1 MFQGSQSINVDAKGR
16 FAVPS
21 RYREVLLA
29 VCEGKMVVTANPYE
43 RCLNIY
49 PETQWQEVKSKIESL
64 PNGNKKVRRL
74 QRLVLGNASELEMD
88 GNGRLLLPQTLR
100 DYANLDKKAM
110 LVGLG
115 DKAELWSEQSW
126 NDMLDEDDDDLMPEE
141 MMNLS
146 L

>member
-16 FAVPS
+16 MAIPS
-21 RYREVLLA
+21 RYRDVLA
-29 VCEGKMVVTANPYE
+29 AACEGRLVVTANPYD

-49 PETQWQEVKSKIESL
+49 PEPQWLEVKAKIEAL
-64 PNGNKKVRRL
+64 PNSNKQVRRL

-88 GNGRLLLPQTLR
+88 GNGRLLLPSILR
-100 DYANLDKKAM
+100 DYASLDKKVV

-115 DKAELWSEQSW
+115 EKAELWSEESW
-126 NDMLDEDDDDLMPEE
+126 NELLDESDDEPMPEE
-141 MMNLS
+141 MKNLS

>member
-29 VCEGKMVVTANPYE
+29 VCEGRMVVTANPYE
-43 RCLNIY
+43 RCLNVY
-49 PETQWQEVKSKIESL
+49 PEAQWQEVKSKIEAL

>member
-1 MFQGSQSINVDAKGR
+1 VFQGSQSINVDAKGR

-29 VCEGKMVVTANPYE
+29 VCEGRMVVTANPYE
-43 RCLNIY
+43 RCLNVY
-49 PETQWQEVKSKIESL
+49 PEAQWQEVKSKIEAL

-126 NDMLDEDDDDLMPEE
+126 NEMLDEDDDDLMPDE

>member
-1 MFQGSQSINVDAKGR
+1 MFQGSQSINVDVKGR
-16 FAVPS
+16 MAVPS
-21 RYREVLLA
+21 RYRDLLVA
-29 VCEGKMVVTANPYE
+29 VCEGRLVVTANPYE

-49 PETQWQEVKSKIESL
+49 PEPQWQDVKTKIESL
-64 PNGNKKVRRL
+64 PNSNKKVRRL

-88 GNGRLLLPQTLR
+88 GNGRLLLPSTLR
-100 DYANLDKKAM
+100 EYANLDKKVV

-126 NDMLDEDDDDLMPEE
+126 NDMLDESDDDPMPEE
-141 MMNLS
+141 MQGLS

>member
-1 MFQGSQSINVDAKGR
+1 VFQGSQSINVDVKGR
-16 FAVPS
+16 MAVPS
-21 RYREVLLA
+21 RYRDLLVA
-29 VCEGKMVVTANPYE
+29 VCEGRLVVTANPYE

-49 PETQWQEVKSKIESL
+49 PEPQWQDVKTKIESL
-64 PNGNKKVRRL
+64 PNSNKKVRRL

-88 GNGRLLLPQTLR
+88 GNGRLLLPSTLR
-100 DYANLDKKAM
+100 EYANLDKKVV

-126 NDMLDEDDDDLMPEE
+126 NDMLDESDDDPMPEE
-141 MMNLS
+141 MQGLS

>member
-16 FAVPS
+16 MAIPS
-21 RYREVLLA
+21 RYRDVLA
-29 VCEGKMVVTANPYE
+29 AACEGRLVVTANPYD

-49 PETQWQEVKSKIESL
+49 PEPQWLEVKAKIEAL
-64 PNGNKKVRRL
+64 PNSNKQVRRL

-88 GNGRLLLPQTLR
+88 GNGRLLLPSILR
-100 DYANLDKKAM
+100 DYANLDKKVV

-115 DKAELWSEQSW
+115 EKAELWSEESW
-126 NDMLDEDDDDLMPEE
+126 NELLDESDDEPMPEE
-141 MMNLS
+141 MKNLS

>member
-29 VCEGKMVVTANPYE
+29 VCEGRMVVTANPYE
-43 RCLNIY
+43 RCLNVY
-49 PETQWQEVKSKIESL
+49 PETQWQEVKSKIEAL

-126 NDMLDEDDDDLMPEE
+126 NEMLDEDDDDLMPDE

>member
-16 FAVPS
+16 LAVPS
-21 RYREVLLA
+21 RYREVLSA
-29 VCEGKMVVTANPYE
+29 VCDGRLVVTANPYE

-49 PETQWQEVKSKIESL
+49 PEPQWLEVKATIEAL
-64 PNGNKKVRRL
+64 PNSNKKVRRL

-100 DYANLDKKAM
+100 EYASLDKKAM

-126 NDMLDEDDDDLMPEE
+126 NNMLDEDDDDPMPEE

>member
-1 MFQGSQSINVDAKGR
+1 VFQGSQSINVDAKGR

-100 DYANLDKKAM
+100 DYASLDKKAM

>member
-1 MFQGSQSINVDAKGR
+1 VFQGSQSINVDAKGR

-141 MMNLS
+141 MKNLS

>member
-1 MFQGSQSINVDAKGR
+1 MFQGSQSINVDVKGR
-16 FAVPS
+16 MAVPS
-21 RYREVLLA
+21 RYRDLLVA
-29 VCEGKMVVTANPYE
+29 VCEGRLVVTANPYE

-49 PETQWQEVKSKIESL
+49 PEPQWQEVKAKIESL
-64 PNGNKKVRRL
+64 PNSNKKVRRL

-88 GNGRLLLPQTLR
+88 GNGRLLLPSTLR
-100 DYANLDKKAM
+100 EYANLDKKVV

-126 NDMLDEDDDDLMPEE
+126 NDMLDESDDDPMPEE
-141 MMNLS
+141 MQGLS

>member
-1 MFQGSQSINVDAKGR
+1 VFQGSQSINVDAKGR

-29 VCEGKMVVTANPYE
+29 VCEGRMVVTANPYE
-43 RCLNIY
+43 RCLNVY
-49 PETQWQEVKSKIESL
+49 PETQWQEVKSKIEAL

-126 NDMLDEDDDDLMPEE
+126 NEMLDEDDDDLMPDE

>member
-1 MFQGSQSINVDAKGR
+1 
-16 FAVPS
+16 
-21 RYREVLLA
+21 
-29 VCEGKMVVTANPYE
+29 
-43 RCLNIY
+43 
-49 PETQWQEVKSKIESL
+49 
-64 PNGNKKVRRL
+64 
-74 QRLVLGNASELEMD
+74 MD

-126 NDMLDEDDDDLMPEE
+126 NEMLDEDDDDLMPDE

>member
-1 MFQGSQSINVDAKGR
+1 MFQGSQSINLDAKGR
-16 FAVPS
+16 FAIPS
-21 RYREVLLA
+21 RYRDVLLA
-29 VCEGKMVVTANPYE
+29 VCEGRMVVTANPYE
-43 RCLNIY
+43 RCLNVY
-49 PETQWQEVKSKIESL
+49 PEAHWQEVKSKIESL

-74 QRLVLGNASELEMD
+74 QRLVLGNACELEMD

-100 DYANLDKKAM
+100 DYASLDKKAM

-126 NDMLDEDDDDLMPEE
+126 NDMLDEDDDDPMPEE

>member
-1 MFQGSQSINVDAKGR
+1 M
-16 FAVPS
+16 
-21 RYREVLLA
+21 LLA

>member
-1 MFQGSQSINVDAKGR
+1 VFQGSQSINVDAKGR

>member
-1 MFQGSQSINVDAKGR
+1 VFQGSQSINVDAKGR
-16 FAVPS
+16 LAVPS
-21 RYREVLLA
+21 RYREVLSA
-29 VCEGKMVVTANPYE
+29 VCDGRLVVTANPYE

-49 PETQWQEVKSKIESL
+49 PEPQWLEVKATIEAL
-64 PNGNKKVRRL
+64 PNSNKKVRRL

-100 DYANLDKKAM
+100 EYASLDKKAM

-126 NDMLDEDDDDLMPEE
+126 NNMLDEDDDDPMPEE

>member
-100 DYANLDKKAM
+100 DYASLDKKAM

>member
-1 MFQGSQSINVDAKGR
+1 VFQGSQSINVDVKGR
-16 FAVPS
+16 MAVPS
-21 RYREVLLA
+21 RYRDLLVA
-29 VCEGKMVVTANPYE
+29 VCEGRLVVTANPYE

-49 PETQWQEVKSKIESL
+49 PEPQWQEVKAKIESL
-64 PNGNKKVRRL
+64 PNSNKKVRRL

-88 GNGRLLLPQTLR
+88 GNGRLLLPSTLR
-100 DYANLDKKAM
+100 EYANLDKKVV

-126 NDMLDEDDDDLMPEE
+126 NDMLDESDDDPMPEE
-141 MMNLS
+141 MQGLS

>member
-1 MFQGSQSINVDAKGR
+1 VFQGSQSINVDAKGR

-100 DYANLDKKAM
+100 DYASLDKKAM

-141 MMNLS
+141 MKNLS

>member
-16 FAVPS
+16 LAVPS
-21 RYREVLLA
+21 RYREVLSA
-29 VCEGKMVVTANPYE
+29 VCEGRLVVTANPYE

-49 PETQWQEVKSKIESL
+49 PEPQWQEVKNKIESL
-64 PNGNKKVRRL
+64 PNSNKKVRRL

-88 GNGRLLLPQTLR
+88 ANGRLLLPQTLR
-100 DYANLDKKAM
+100 EYANLDKKAM

-115 DKAELWSEQSW
+115 EKAELWSEQSW
-126 NDMLDEDDDDLMPEE
+126 NDMLDEDDDDPMPEE
-141 MMNLS
+141 MQGLS